1 MFQENVDF
9 NGLLQRV
16 DKPSTKHQVSFH
28 VCDLIPAVEKEM
40 VRMWFEMFWWA
51 GKISIVFC

>member
-40 VRMWFEMFWWA
+40 VRM
-51 GKISIVFC
+51 